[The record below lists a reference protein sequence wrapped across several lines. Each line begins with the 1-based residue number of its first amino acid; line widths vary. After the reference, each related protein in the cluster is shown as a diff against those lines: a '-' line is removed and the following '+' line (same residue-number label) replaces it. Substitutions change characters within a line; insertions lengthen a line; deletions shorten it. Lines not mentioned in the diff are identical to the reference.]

1 MYRFMGRI
9 ALHKTRHI
17 VTVVD
22 LPVESIELLLLFG
35 LGWKQVLAGGP
46 DSMEGMGNFGD
57 TAMNSHSS
65 KRI

>member
-22 LPVESIELLLLFG
+22 LSVESIELLFG

-46 DSMEGMGNFGD
+46 DSLEGMGSFGD
-57 TAMNSHSS
+57 TAMHSHSS